1 MVQQL
6 LGSALAERPGDVLAA
21 CLCTNLRKAS
31 RVATQRFDAALKDC
45 GLTANQLALLLAC
58 ADADG
63 TTTGAVSETLAV
75 DRSTLTR
82 TLRPL
87 IERGLIERRPGAGR
101 SRRLSLTEEGRRRV
115 AEALPRWAEAERALA
130 EAIGWPTTAR
140 LLADLGRIS
149 ASASAE

>member
-1 MVQQL
+1 MVEQL

-45 GLTANQLALLLAC
+45 GVTVNQLALLLAC
-58 ADADG
+58 AGPAG
-63 TTTGAVSETLAV
+63 TTTSAVSTALAV

-87 IERGLIERRPGAGR
+87 IERGLIERRSGGR
-101 SRRLSLTEEGRRRV
+101 SRRLSLTEAGRQRV

-140 LLADLGRIS
+140 LLADLGQIT
-149 ASASAE
+149 ATGHGG

>member
-1 MVQQL
+1 MVEQL

-45 GLTANQLALLLAC
+45 GITANQLALLLAC
-58 ADADG
+58 ADPTG
-63 TTTGAVSETLAV
+63 TTTGAVSAALAV

-87 IERGLIERRPGAGR
+87 IERGLIDRQPGGR
-101 SRRLSLTEEGRRRV
+101 SRRLSLTEAGRRRV
-115 AEALPRWAEAERALA
+115 ADALPRWAEAERALA

-140 LLADLGRIS
+140 LLADLGQIAGS
-149 ASASAE
+149 ESNG